1 MTAAQKSE
9 FDRHGWVR
17 VPRML
22 PETDVHSVLDRVW
35 DDLEQRCGI
44 PRDEPETWPEARPK
58 GFNRLMRSGAF
69 EPTCNQAVKDAID
82 EFLDPGHWEKP
93 SPWGALLLTFPA
105 AGPWFLPNHSW
116 HMDLQKA
123 VDAESEQNPGVQV
136 FAILEP
142 LAPRGGA
149 TIALAGSHRLVRH
162 LARQP
167 ELIGE
172 GRSKDITNA
181 VKRAAPSLRDLWSRD
196 LGGDREDRY
205 LRNPVD
211 VSGIPLQAVE
221 FTGDPGDVIFMHP
234 WIIHTASSNRGDRP
248 RIVVTE
254 RVPRRDRP
262 TGQDKLD
269 RLNSQND
276 EIQVANRPEVA

>member
-1 MTAAQKSE
+1 MLTAAQKSE
-9 FDRHGWVR
+9 FDEHGWVR
-17 VPRML
+17 VPGAIPDEHVR
-22 PETDVHSVLDRVW
+22 SVLDRIW

-44 PRDEPETWPEARPK
+44 PRDAPETWPEARPK

-69 EPTCNQAVKDAID
+69 EPTCSSAVQDAID
-82 EFLDPGHWEKP
+82 GFLEPGHWERP

-105 AGPWFLPNHSW
+105 AGPWFLPNQSW

-123 VDAESEQNPGVQV
+123 VDAASEQNPGVQV

-142 LAPRGGA
+142 LAARGGA
-149 TIALAGSHRLVRH
+149 TVALAGSHRLVRH

-172 GRSKDITNA
+172 GRSKDITKA

-196 LGGDREDRY
+196 LGGDRDLAGNREDRY
-205 LRNPVD
+205 LLNPVD
-211 VSGIPLQAVE
+211 VSGIPVQAVE

-234 WIIHTASSNRGDRP
+234 WIIHTASPNRGDRP
-248 RIVVTE
+248 RVVITE
-254 RVPRRDRP
+254 RVRRLDGRDGQNGP
-262 TGQDKLD
+262 AGQDK
-269 RLNSQND
+269 
-276 EIQVANRPEVA
+276 

>member
-1 MTAAQKSE
+1 MLTAAQKSV
-9 FDRHGWVR
+9 FDEHGWVR

-44 PRDEPETWPEARPK
+44 PRDDPESWPEARPK

-69 EPTCNQAVKDAID
+69 EPTYSQTVEDAING
-82 EFLDPGHWEKP
+82 FLEPGHWEKP
-93 SPWGALLLTFPA
+93 RPWGALLLTFPA
-105 AGPWFLPNHSW
+105 AGPWFLPSHSW

-142 LAPRGGA
+142 LAAQGGA

-167 ELIGE
+167 GLIGE

-196 LGGDREDRY
+196 LGGDRDSGVNREDRY
-205 LRNPVD
+205 LANPVD
-211 VSGIPLQAVE
+211 VSGIPVQAVE
-221 FTGDPGDVIFMHP
+221 FTGEPGDVIFMHP
-234 WIIHTASSNRGDRP
+234 WIIHAASPNCGNRP
-248 RIVVTE
+248 RIVITQ
-254 RVPRRDRP
+254 RVYRQK
-262 TGQDKLD
+262 GAQ
-269 RLNSQND
+269 NNIQND
-276 EIQVANRPEVA
+276 GDRNTNRPEKA